1 MLTTHVHLDHAGGA
15 GALMRELPN
24 ARCAVH
30 PRGARHLA
38 EPSKLIAGSIAV
50 YGEERYHALYG
61 EIVPI
66 DADRALRAGGRR
78 ERSRLGSARA
88 RTDPHARAM
97 RCITTAS
104 WTATTS

>member
-1 MLTTHVHLDHAGGA
+1 
-15 GALMRELPN
+15 MRELPN

-50 YGEERYHALYG
+50 YGEERYRALYG

-66 DADRALRAGGRR
+66 DA
-78 ERSRLGSARA
+78 ERIFGPRTARGSASARA
-88 RTDPHARAM
+88 
-97 RCITTAS
+97 S
-104 WTATTS
+104 SS